1 MEEIK
6 EAFKKNKET
15 IYILILTVVTMILN
29 FKNFISKGQS
39 SVFSFIIS
47 ILYVVLWFYIIQK
60 TKKNFLFFEY
70 STSFWII
77 TTLVSISY
85 YFIYSIGY
93 SGEYFAP
100 VALIFISEIYSI
112 GDFLFPYS
120 IYKIYAIMIIS
131 IFFSLV
137 SYLKFKEI
145 ESIKEKDELI
155 KEP

>member
-6 EAFKKNKET
+6 EGFKKNREI
-15 IYILILTVVTMILN
+15 IYILTLIVSTIVLN
-29 FKNFISKGQS
+29 FKNFVSKGQS
-39 SVFSFIIS
+39 SILSFIIS
-47 ILYVVLWFYIIQK
+47 ILYIVLWFYIIQK

-70 STSFWII
+70 STFFWII

-100 VALIFISEIYSI
+100 IALIFISEIYSI

-120 IYKIYAIMIIS
+120 IYKVYVIMIIS
-131 IFFSLV
+131 VSFSLV

-145 ESIKEKDELI
+145 EATKEKDELI